1 MASNTAPKENKMGT
15 MPVRRLII
23 SMALP
28 MMISMLVQALY
39 NVVDSIFVARLGED
53 ALSAVTYAFP
63 LQNLMIA
70 VGSGTGVGMNALLS
84 RSLGEKRFDK
94 SDSAANMGIFLTFC
108 SYIAFLL
115 FSLLGS
121 HWAIA
126 VQLGN
131 SSSASAADIIQN
143 GHAYLSIV
151 TGLSLGLFFQMNFE
165 RLLQS
170 TGRTQLSMISQ
181 TTGAVINI
189 IFDPIMIFGL
199 FGFPKLGVAGA
210 AYATVLG
217 QSIAAIL
224 GLIMNLKFNSDI
236 HLSWKSILHPNGD
249 TIRRIYIVG
258 VPSILMMSIGS
269 IMTYGMNM
277 ILTAFSTTATAVFG
291 VYFKLQSFFFMPVFG
306 LNNGLIPVLAYNY
319 GARRKDRIDEALKF
333 SFGVALTIMLIG
345 TLIMNLFPDVL
356 LGFFNADEAMLEIG
370 IPAQRIISL
379 GFPLAAIGIISGSIF
394 QAFSQSIY
402 SLIISLVRQ
411 LVVLLPVAWLLSRT
425 GVVTNVWWAFPIA
438 EGASVVLSFFFFR
451 KIYGQVVKPL
461 GIPQSAAEG
470 QSATGADVAGVT
482 QSAADE
488 DTEN

>member
-1 MASNTAPKENKMGT
+1 MASNTPRENKMGV
-15 MPVRRLII
+15 MPVKQLII

-39 NVVDSIFVARLGED
+39 NVVDSIFVARLGQD

-84 RSLGEKRFDK
+84 RSLGEKRFDR
-94 SDSAANMGIFLTFC
+94 SDAAANMGVFLTFC
-108 SYIAFLL
+108 SFIAFLL
-115 FSLLGS
+115 FSIFGS
-121 HWAIA
+121 HWALS
-126 VQLGN
+126 VQLK
-131 SSSASAADIIQN
+131 SSADTAAAAEIIKN

-151 TGLSLGLFFQMNFE
+151 TGMSLGLFFQMNFE

-181 TTGAVINI
+181 TTGAIINI

-224 GLIMNLKFNSDI
+224 GLIMNLKFNPDI
-236 HLSWKSILHPNGD
+236 HLSWKSILKPQGD
-249 TIRRIYIVG
+249 IIKQIYFVG

-277 ILTAFSTTATAVFG
+277 ILTVFSTTATAVFG

-333 SFGVALTIMLIG
+333 SFRVAIGIMLMG
-345 TLIMNLFPDVL
+345 TLIMHLFPAQL
-356 LGFFNADEAMLEIG
+356 LRLFNADAAMLEIG
-370 IPAQRIISL
+370 VPAQRIISL
-379 GFPLAAIGIISGSIF
+379 CFPLAAMGIISGSIF

-402 SLIISLVRQ
+402 SLIISLGRQ
-411 LVVLLPVAWLLSRT
+411 LVVLLPAAWLLAQT
-425 GVVTNVWWAFPIA
+425 GNVTNVWWAFPIA
-438 EGASVVLSFFFFR
+438 EGVSVVLSFIFFR
-451 KIYGQVVKPL
+451 KIYGSVVKPL
-461 GIPQSAAEG
+461 E
-470 QSATGADVAGVT
+470 
-482 QSAADE
+482 E
-488 DTEN
+488 KKE